1 MIKEIIGKKIGMTQI
16 FDQKG
21 ELIGVSVVE
30 VQPVCL
36 LEKVDYL
43 TKKRV
48 KIGCFKVN
56 ERKVKKPQL
65 GYFNKLGV
73 GCYEIIKEVP
83 YETNQELP
91 LKKEIGV
98 EIFQEGELVDVTANT
113 KGRGFQG
120 GVKRHNWRGQPRSHG
135 SMTHR
140 RIGSAGA
147 STYPGR
153 IVKGHRMPGHMGNK
167 KCTIKNLE
175 IIKVDKENNLL
186 LIKGSLPGG
195 INSIISIKKAKK

>member
-16 FDQKG
+16 FDQEGK
-21 ELIGVSVVE
+21 LIGVSVVE
-30 VQPVCL
+30 VEPVCL
-36 LEKVDYL
+36 LEKVDYP
-43 TKKRV
+43 TKKAV
-48 KIGCFKVN
+48 KIGCFKID
-56 ERKVKKPQL
+56 EKKVKKPQL

-73 GCYEIIKEVP
+73 KYYKMIKEVP
-83 YETNQELP
+83 YDINKELP

-113 KGRGFQG
+113 KGKGFQG
-120 GVKRHNWRGQPRSHG
+120 GVKRYNWRGQPRTHG

-147 STYPGR
+147 STYPAR
-153 IVKGHRMPGHMGNK
+153 IVKGHRMPGHTGNK
-167 KCTIKNLE
+167 KCTIKNLK

-186 LIKGSLPGG
+186 LIRGSLPGG
-195 INSIISIKKAKK
+195 TNSIVSIRKIKK